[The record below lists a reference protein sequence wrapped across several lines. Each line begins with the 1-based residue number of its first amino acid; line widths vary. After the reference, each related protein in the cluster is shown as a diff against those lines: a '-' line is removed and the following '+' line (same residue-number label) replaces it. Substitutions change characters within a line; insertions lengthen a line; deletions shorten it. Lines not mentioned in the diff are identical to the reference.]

1 MARREREKK
10 KEAAEKKNEERFARF
25 FLVAP
30 TDGKKRPTAPKKE
43 RRFPL
48 ASCRLSASRLDRACT
63 KTTTDLCLARGTVR
77 KANRPTKS
85 DAGGAGGSGGGGVG
99 TYP

>member
-10 KEAAEKKNEERFARF
+10 NDAAEKKRTLRAIFSRRHGTERNA
-25 FLVAP
+25 
-30 TDGKKRPTAPKKE
+30 
-43 RRFPL
+43 L
-48 ASCRLSASRLDRACT
+48 ASCRLSASMLDVPWT

>member
-10 KEAAEKKNEERFARF
+10 FSLKKRTLRAIF
-25 FLVAP
+25 FLVKTGRKETPDSAKK
-30 TDGKKRPTAPKKE
+30 GKA
-43 RRFPL
+43 L
-48 ASCRLSASRLDRACT
+48 SSCQLSLVGIQVGSCCT

>member
-1 MARREREKK
+1 
-10 KEAAEKKNEERFARF
+10 
-25 FLVAP
+25 LPVVA
-30 TDGKKRPTAPKKE
+30 
-43 RRFPL
+43 
-48 ASCRLSASRLDRACT
+48 CRHPGWIVPWT